1 MSSRTGDSRGSVS
14 AFTVCIA
21 AALVLLAG
29 LSASFGAH
37 VNRYVVVSDAAGNAA
52 RIAGQNIVGIREGR
66 PRVDSRAAATAA
78 GKYLRDRGLSG
89 SVAVEGSSVTVTVE
103 LRSPVNLG
111 LLPVPRAWSTRIVR
125 SARTLDGGG

>member
-1 MSSRTGDSRGSVS
+1 VS
-14 AFTVCIA
+14 AFTVCLA

-52 RIAGQNIVGIREGR
+52 RIAGQNVVGIREGK
-66 PRVDSRAAATAA
+66 PRVDSRAAAAA
-78 GKYLRDRGLSG
+78 AARYLRDRGLDG
-89 SVAVEGSSVTVTVE
+89 NVTVEGSSVTVTVE

-111 LLPVPRAWSTRIVR
+111 LLPVPREWRTQIVR
-125 SARTLDGGG
+125 SARTTDGGE

>member
-1 MSSRTGDSRGSVS
+1 MSSPTGDGRGSVS

-52 RIAGQNIVGIREGR
+52 RIAGQNVVGIREGK
-66 PRVDSRAAATAA
+66 PRVDSSAAVTAAAR
-78 GKYLRDRGLSG
+78 YLRNRGLDG
-89 SVAVEGSSVTVTVE
+89 NVTVEGSSVTVTVE
-103 LRSPVNLG
+103 IRSPVNLG
-111 LLPVPRAWSTRIVR
+111 LLPVPREWRTQIVR
-125 SARTLDGGG
+125 SARTTDGGE